1 MKLFSSFLKI
11 FEIFFIFF
19 TLDKVDIIL
28 YNVYNMKTMVRKPQ
42 QERSIEKKNKI
53 IEAGYELFSEV
64 GYYGTNTVEIAKRA
78 GVSTGIVYGY
88 FQDKRDIL
96 ICVLE
101 IYINKVFE
109 PILKAFDKLTAPV
122 DFDKIIPQTIDLTIK
137 THKKHAKMHEVLH
150 SLASTDEAV
159 NAQFIA
165 LEDSITVKIADKLN
179 ALGEKIENV
188 MEKIHFAMDI
198 IQSFSHEY
206 IFDKHD
212 YIDYFIMREMVT
224 NTIINLFKK

>member
-1 MKLFSSFLKI
+1 
-11 FEIFFIFF
+11 
-19 TLDKVDIIL
+19 
-28 YNVYNMKTMVRKPQ
+28 MKTTVRKPQ

-122 DFDKIIPQTIDLTIK
+122 DFNVIIPKTIDLTIK

-165 LEDSITVKIADKLN
+165 LEDSITVKIAERLN
-179 ALGEKIENV
+179 ALGENV
-188 MEKIHFAMDI
+188 DNAMEKIHFAMDI

-224 NTIINLFKK
+224 QTIINLFTK

>member
-1 MKLFSSFLKI
+1 MKNI
-11 FEIFFIFF
+11 
-19 TLDKVDIIL
+19 
-28 YNVYNMKTMVRKPQ
+28 VREPR

-53 IEAGYELFSEV
+53 IEAGYQLFSEV
-64 GYYGTNTVEIAKRA
+64 GYYGTNTAEIAKRA

-101 IYINKVFE
+101 IYINKVFD

-122 DFDKIIPQTIDLTIK
+122 DYQLIIPKIIELTIK

-165 LEDSITVKIADKLN
+165 LEDSITVKIADKLT
-179 ALGEKIENV
+179 ALGEKIENL
-188 MEKIHFAMDI
+188 MEKIHFSMDI

-212 YIDYFIMREMVT
+212 YIDYFVMREMVT
-224 NTIINLFKK
+224 QTIINLFVK

>member
-1 MKLFSSFLKI
+1 MK
-11 FEIFFIFF
+11 
-19 TLDKVDIIL
+19 
-28 YNVYNMKTMVRKPQ
+28 NMVRKPQ

-53 IEAGYELFSEV
+53 IEAGYALFSEV
-64 GYYGTNTVEIAKRA
+64 GYYGTNTAEIAKRA

-122 DFDKIIPQTIDLTIK
+122 DFNVIIPQIVDLTIK

-150 SLASTDEAV
+150 SLGSTDELV
-159 NAQFIA
+159 NSEFIA
-165 LEDSITVKIADKLN
+165 LEDSLTSKITEKL
-179 ALGEKIENV
+179 ASLGENIENAT
-188 MEKIHFAMDI
+188 EKVHFAMDI

-206 IFDKHD
+206 IFDKHE
-212 YIDYFIMREMVT
+212 YIDYFVMREMVIST
-224 NTIINLFKK
+224 LINLFKNN

>member
-1 MKLFSSFLKI
+1 M
-11 FEIFFIFF
+11 FI
-19 TLDKVDIIL
+19 I
-28 YNVYNMKTMVRKPQ
+28 YNVYTMKSTVRKPQ

-64 GYYGTNTVEIAKRA
+64 GYYGTNTAEIAKRA

-101 IYINKVFE
+101 IYINKVFD
-109 PILKAFDKLTAPV
+109 PILRMFDKLTAPV
-122 DFDKIIPQTIDLTIK
+122 DFDKIIPQVIDLTIK

-159 NAQFIA
+159 NSQFIA
-165 LEDSITVKIADKLN
+165 LEDSITVKIADRLS
-179 ALGEKIENV
+179 ALGECVENA

-212 YIDYFIMREMVT
+212 YIDYFILREMV
-224 NTIINLFKK
+224 NDTIINLFKK